1 MYIGNGFRMI
11 FKSCGICYLEKKQC
25 KHIADDAGMT
35 SFVFEAKQRKYVY
48 KLSMQC
54 SKSTCNT

>member
-1 MYIGNGFRMI
+1 MVWGWYYSNHVAFVIL
-11 FKSCGICYLEKKQC
+11 KKKQC